1 MAWRLLVDQQRV
13 DNKQFALNS
22 TTSNF
27 GILFIEVGDESRTVV
42 PSVALRS
49 KNKSNRI
56 SS

>member
-27 GILFIEVGDESRTVV
+27 GILFIEVGDESGTVV